1 MKNRIFRVTK
11 KDIDLF
17 CKLTVDN
24 NSLHTNKVKNL
35 YQGKFK
41 KILVPG
47 ILIISK
53 INQIL
58 SQNYNG
64 ALIVDIISNFKRPVF
79 VNESYV
85 QKSKIT
91 IINKK
96 NNLYELQ
103 SVISKNRD
111 ILSVITVNFIKP

>member
-1 MKNRIFRVTK
+1 M
-11 KDIDLF
+11 
-17 CKLTVDN
+17 
-24 NSLHTNKVKNL
+24 
-35 YQGKFK
+35 
-41 KILVPG
+41 
-47 ILIISK
+47 IISK